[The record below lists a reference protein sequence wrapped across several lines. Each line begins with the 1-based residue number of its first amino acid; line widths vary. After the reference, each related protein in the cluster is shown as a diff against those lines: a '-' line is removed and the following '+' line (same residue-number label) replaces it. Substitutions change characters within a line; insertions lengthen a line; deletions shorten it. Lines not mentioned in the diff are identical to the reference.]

1 MPVPARACGTSGP
14 MVTLRSGC
22 YTARQGRTI
31 VDMAKKRRSLYL
43 IPLLVLLSA
52 AIGGMYGPRL
62 EVASAATADD
72 EVKTSMKSFTK
83 VYSTVEQ
90 NFADPVSADK
100 SIYKGAIPGMLRTL
114 DPHSNFFDPKDLE
127 NLREEQ
133 RGHYYGVG
141 MSVQGRNGKTIVMA
155 PFVGSPAYKA
165 GLRPGDVIVMV
176 NDKPTDNLDSTKVAD
191 LLKGPKGTPVQIKV
205 AREGADQPLVFNII
219 RDEISRKSVPDA
231 FLVKPGIGYLFL
243 EQFNE
248 TTTHEMEEALKAM
261 DEDTLKGLVL
271 DLRGNPGGLLNEAV
285 SVGDHFLPKG
295 DVIVSHKGRA
305 SAEHVYTARNG
316 NKGRDYP
323 IVVLV
328 NRNSASAAEI
338 VSGALQ
344 DHDRAWVLGD
354 NTFGKGLVQTV
365 YPLVENT
372 GLALTTAKYYTPS
385 GRLIQRDYSNVSFFD
400 YYYRN
405 NTAARNLSDVK
416 STDSGRVVYGGGGIS
431 PDEKYMPMK
440 LDPFETDLLV
450 KYALSNYTRHFF
462 ATHKEKLATDWNV
475 DTATMNDFHNYLL
488 DQKIEFTE
496 ADYTKDYD
504 WTRRRLQA
512 EIYKTAFSVDE
523 SRKYEIKTDPEVE
536 QALAAMPKAQ
546 ALISSAKKIIVERM
560 RK

>member
-1 MPVPARACGTSGP
+1 
-14 MVTLRSGC
+14 
-22 YTARQGRTI
+22 
-31 VDMAKKRRSLYL
+31 
-43 IPLLVLLSA
+43 
-52 AIGGMYGPRL
+52 MYGPQL
-62 EVASAATADD
+62 STAAAATAKDD
-72 EVKTSMKSFTK
+72 DLERNMKSFSK

-90 NFADPVSADK
+90 NFADPVSPDRA
-100 SIYKGAIPGMLRTL
+100 IYKGAIPQMLRTL

-127 NLREEQ
+127 ALREDQ
-133 RGHYYGVG
+133 RGKYYGVG

-165 GLRPGDVIVMV
+165 GLRPYDVIIKV
-176 NDKPTDNLDSTKVAD
+176 NDKSTENLDSTKVAD
-191 LLKGPKGTPVQIKV
+191 LLKGPKGTPVQIAV
-205 AREGADQPLVFNII
+205 TREGVDQPVVFNII

-231 FLVKPGIGYLFL
+231 FLVKPGIGYIFL

-248 TTTHEMEEALKAM
+248 TTSREMEEALKAM
-261 DEDTLKGLVL
+261 DEDNLKGLIL
-271 DLRGNPGGLLNEAV
+271 DLRSNPGGLLNEAV
-285 SVGDHFLPKG
+285 NVGDHFLPKG
-295 DVIVSHKGRA
+295 EVIVSHKGRA
-305 SAEHVYTARNG
+305 SAERVYTAHNG
-316 NKGRDYP
+316 NHGRDYP

-405 NTAARNLSDVK
+405 NTATRNMSDVK

-431 PDEKYMPMK
+431 PDEKFTPMK
-440 LDPFETDLLV
+440 LDQFETDLIV
-450 KYALSNYTRHFF
+450 KYTLSNYTSHFF
-462 ATHKEKLATDWNV
+462 ATHKEKLPVGWNV
-475 DTATMNDFHNYLL
+475 DQSTMNDLHNYLL
-488 DQKIEFTE
+488 DKKVEFTE
-496 ADYTKDYD
+496 ADFTKDYD

-512 EIYKTAFSVDE
+512 EIYRSAFSVDE
-523 SRKYEIKTDPEVE
+523 SRKYEIQTDPEVE
-536 QALAAMPKAQ
+536 QAIDALPKAQ
-546 ALISSAKKIIVERM
+546 ALIANAKKVIAERV

>member
-1 MPVPARACGTSGP
+1 MSP
-14 MVTLRSGC
+14 
-22 YTARQGRTI
+22 
-31 VDMAKKRRSLYL
+31 
-43 IPLLVLLSA
+43 
-52 AIGGMYGPRL
+52 
-62 EVASAATADD
+62 
-72 EVKTSMKSFTK
+72 
-83 VYSTVEQ
+83 
-90 NFADPVSADK
+90 DK
-100 SIYKGAIPGMLRTL
+100 AIYKGAIPGMLRTL

-127 NLREEQ
+127 ALREDQ

-165 GLRPGDVIVMV
+165 GLRPGDVIIMV

-205 AREGADQPLVFNII
+205 AREGVDQPVVFNII

-231 FLVKPGIGYLFL
+231 FLLKPGIGYVFL

-248 TTTHEMEEALKAM
+248 TTSHEMEEALKAM
-261 DEDTLKGLVL
+261 DEDNLKGLVL

-285 SVGDHFLPKG
+285 AVGDHFLPKG

-316 NKGRDYP
+316 NHGRDYP

-344 DHDRAWVLGD
+344 DHDRAWILGD

-416 STDSGRVVYGGGGIS
+416 MHRQRPHRLRRRRHLARREVHAAQARCFRNRTAREVRALRITRSTSSPPQGQAADRLERRHRDDERLPRLPAGTEDRVHRSRLHEGLR
-431 PDEKYMPMK
+431 
-440 LDPFETDLLV
+440 LDPPPPAGRNLQDRLQRGREPQV
-450 KYALSNYTRHFF
+450 R
-462 ATHKEKLATDWNV
+462 
-475 DTATMNDFHNYLL
+475 
-488 DQKIEFTE
+488 DQDRSGSGSRRSKRCR
-496 ADYTKDYD
+496 
-504 WTRRRLQA
+504 RRRLC
-512 EIYKTAFSVDE
+512 
-523 SRKYEIKTDPEVE
+523 
-536 QALAAMPKAQ
+536 
-546 ALISSAKKIIVERM
+546 
-560 RK
+560 